1 MLSWQSTLDLVD
13 LLRTRAL
20 QWRGSTVEGRRAR
33 TVQRPEGVRTDPYDY
48 HYAWAVCGVPASA
61 RVSYERAGLTPAATS
76 CTSSYLV
83 GPSGASS
90 VCGVTPS
97 PKNGGRRDY
106 MFGIWRAATM
116 LGTTVATRRTC
127 GEGPVGMSLCPAGRW
142 RMRGVRDRDLGP
154 AYAGARLLPE
164 EQETLCQ
171 REQTLCQ
178 REQRP
183 THARRCAG
191 LACGARSSP
200 WGGGCAR
207 PAGGCAAVC
216 GAPAGRVPVAGL
228 ASGRVFIIAVHHA
241 FVLGL
246 GARHGGIV
254 KLSEGG

>member
-1 MLSWQSTLDLVD
+1 MLPWQSTLDLVD

-20 QWRGSTVEGRRAR
+20 QWPGLYRRGAACTGGAATRGRAHGPLLLLLRLGLVWP
-33 TVQRPEGVRTDPYDY
+33 T
-48 HYAWAVCGVPASA
+48 A

-116 LGTTVATRRTC
+116 LATRRTC

-142 RMRGVRDRDLGP
+142 RMRGVRDCDLGP

-164 EQETLCQ
+164 EQETWA
-171 REQTLCQ
+171 T
-178 REQRP
+178 
-183 THARRCAG
+183 T
-191 LACGARSSP
+191 
-200 WGGGCAR
+200 
-207 PAGGCAAVC
+207 
-216 GAPAGRVPVAGL
+216 
-228 ASGRVFIIAVHHA
+228 
-241 FVLGL
+241 
-246 GARHGGIV
+246 
-254 KLSEGG
+254 

>member
-1 MLSWQSTLDLVD
+1 MWPT
-13 LLRTRAL
+13 
-20 QWRGSTVEGRRAR
+20 
-33 TVQRPEGVRTDPYDY
+33 
-48 HYAWAVCGVPASA
+48 A
-61 RVSYERAGLTPAATS
+61 RVSYEPAGLTPAATS

-116 LGTTVATRRTC
+116 LATRRTC

-142 RMRGVRDRDLGP
+142 RMRGVRGRDLGP

-183 THARRCAG
+183 THAHRCAG

-200 WGGGCAR
+200 WGGWLREARRWVCCGLRRTGGSSPGC
-207 PAGGCAAVC
+207 P
-216 GAPAGRVPVAGL
+216 GL
-228 ASGRVFIIAVHHA
+228 ASGRVSSSPYTTPLCWVWGPDMV
-241 FVLGL
+241 VLWSCQKVVRCVTVS
-246 GARHGGIV
+246 ARFTYLLTVLRPREAPKRI
-254 KLSEGG
+254 

>member
-1 MLSWQSTLDLVD
+1 MRRGLLHHDAPDPARLAHRARLRPHRPFVAVTEMSSIMGEQQQLSGVRGSCTTARLRSNPRGPNPSPGSPMGCPGS
-13 LLRTRAL
+13 LLSILWTCCGHGRSSG
-20 QWRGSTVEGRRAR
+20 RGSTVEGRRAR
-33 TVQRPEGVRTDPYDY
+33 EVQRPEGVRTDPYDY
-48 HYAWAVCGVPASA
+48 HYAWAVCGVPAPA

-116 LGTTVATRRTC
+116 LATRRTC

-164 EQETLCQ
+164 GQETWA
-171 REQTLCQ
+171 T
-178 REQRP
+178 
-183 THARRCAG
+183 T
-191 LACGARSSP
+191 
-200 WGGGCAR
+200 
-207 PAGGCAAVC
+207 
-216 GAPAGRVPVAGL
+216 
-228 ASGRVFIIAVHHA
+228 
-241 FVLGL
+241 
-246 GARHGGIV
+246 
-254 KLSEGG
+254 